1 MVLCTFQG
9 IDIQLLINSRGCD
22 FESGSF
28 REVTFILCLILNTVL
43 FKITHEASFL

>member
-1 MVLCTFQG
+1 MVLCTFQST
-9 IDIQLLINSRGCD
+9 DIQQLINSHGYD

-28 REVTFILCLILNTVL
+28 GDDFILCLILNTIL